1 MKNPKYAY
9 TASYTTESAAYNR
22 YSAGDG
28 VHVYRISENGD
39 MWDEIQCVQEPNPAF
54 IGFGRNKGVIYV
66 AHSASP
72 EPVSGLVA
80 YAVDK
85 KSGLMTKMA
94 RQLDFGKPI
103 CCFCVHKSDQYM
115 VAADFKGTIYAI
127 ALNQDGSLKEI
138 TDTVALE
145 GELGPLTKVQKCS
158 RPHHIPFDLDGNF
171 LVIPDKGYD
180 LVHVYRLNIDSGKL
194 EKVSET
200 AIRPASCARHMAFH
214 PNRRTVYMAAEF
226 TSKVYVFDYDAQK
239 GCLTKRQIISAER
252 STYVGNYCKS
262 SEIAVHPNGKF
273 LYVSNRGDNT
283 IGVFAIDA
291 LTGELTPLAWQETQG
306 EIPRYFCLSDDG
318 STLYVGNQKSGNVA
332 VFNVD
337 AESGMLFFRA
347 PLIPVPCPTW
357 ILFSEN
363 G

>member
-1 MKNPKYAY
+1 MKYSKYAY

-22 YSAGDG
+22 YAAGEG
-28 VHVYRISENGD
+28 VHVYRISESCNE
-39 MWDEIQCVQEPNPAF
+39 WDEIQCIKEPNPAF
-54 IGFGRNKGVIYV
+54 IGFGRGKTVIYV

-72 EPVSGLVA
+72 VPVSGLVA
-80 YAVDK
+80 YVVNRET
-85 KSGLMTKMA
+85 GLLTKMDQ
-94 RQLDFGKPI
+94 QLYFGKPI
-103 CCFCVHKSDQYM
+103 CCFSVHKSNQYM
-115 VAADFKGTIYAI
+115 VAADFNGMIYAI

-145 GELGPLTKVQKCS
+145 GTPGPLTKIQKCS
-158 RPHHIPFDLDGNF
+158 RPHHIPFDLDGNY

-180 LVHVYRLNIDSGKL
+180 LVHVYRLNLDSGKL

-200 AIRPASCARHMAFH
+200 AIRPASCARHIAFH
-214 PNRRTVYMAAEF
+214 PNRKSVYMAAEF
-226 TSKVYVFDYDAQK
+226 TSKVYVFDYDAEK
-239 GCLTKRQIISAER
+239 GALKKRQIISAER

-283 IGVFAIDA
+283 IGIFAIDEY
-291 LTGELTPLAWQETQG
+291 TRELAPLAWQATHG

-318 STLYVGNQKSGNVA
+318 STLYVGNQKSGSVA
-332 VFNVD
+332 VFDVD
-337 AESGMLFFRA
+337 AVNGMLSFHA

-363 G
+363 S